1 MITYE
6 NLSKKPGIFKGF
18 TGVTIAEFE
27 GLLEKA
33 TAL

>member
-18 TGVTIAEFE
+18 TGVTIAEFDE
-27 GLLEKA
+27 LGVSKN
-33 TAL
+33 